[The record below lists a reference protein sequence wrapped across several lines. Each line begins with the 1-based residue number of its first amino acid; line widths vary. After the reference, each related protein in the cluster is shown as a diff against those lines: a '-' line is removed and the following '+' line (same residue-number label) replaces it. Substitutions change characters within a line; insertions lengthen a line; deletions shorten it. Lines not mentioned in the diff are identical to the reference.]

1 MLSLKWIGNILNLPL
16 SQDNMGSGARHEHG
30 PAGARSHLH
39 KEQIEKWV
47 ADITNTAII
56 TPKNQHIIPKMVIE
70 SPLGTIEPQHA
81 ALKLSA
87 LPSVQN
93 WNQIGCGIRMTTVI
107 RFQNKMRVC
116 GYKLLNAGE
125 GPPTLQS
132 TVIPAW
138 NYAPQ
143 LLGKVTPTFSPVV
156 ERSTNMKKHT
166 KNIIPNVQNT
176 MRTQVTPMVSNYGK
190 LSTKWHVSIS
200 KRHVNAWFM
209 YVWAK
214 YFLLQNECK
223 RMIHVCLG
231 KMFLLQNASN
241 SNVQSIT
248 STSKKCH
255 LSVQN
260 TMWTHDS
267 SKFMYVLVCFGNKSR
282 GFWFT
287 YQLNISATGP
297 ERGQKRGS
305 KRGQKIALETP
316 QL

>member
-39 KEQIEKWV
+39 KEKIEKWV

-70 SPLGTIEPQHA
+70 SPLHTIEPQHA

-107 RFQNKMRVC
+107 RFHNKMRVC

-143 LLGKVTPTFSPVV
+143 LLGKVTPTFSPIVSAA
-156 ERSTNMKKHT
+156 RKSKNTKKNYHP
-166 KNIIPNVQNT
+166 KSAKHHENASHPN
-176 MRTQVTPMVSNYGK
+176 GFK
-190 LSTKWHVSIS
+190 LWKSLTKWCASIS
-200 KRHVNAWFM
+200 KHHVNAWLCMF
-209 YVWAK
+209 V
-214 YFLLQNECK
+214 FCCK
-223 RMIHVCLG
+223 THRIL
-231 KMFLLQNASN
+231 MFK
-241 SNVQSIT
+241 V
-248 STSKKCH
+248 
-255 LSVQN
+255 
-260 TMWTHDS
+260 
-267 SKFMYVLVCFGNKSR
+267 
-282 GFWFT
+282 
-287 YQLNISATGP
+287 
-297 ERGQKRGS
+297 
-305 KRGQKIALETP
+305 
-316 QL
+316 